1 MHYKGRLDYL
11 VVVGLDRFSESY
23 VQRILCNY
31 LAMASQEEVHVKMA
45 YKLSLGWSLLSRNQ
59 ADNEECESLFISR
72 SLASIDA
79 GKTAGVR
86 R

>member
-31 LAMASQEEVHVKMA
+31 LAMACQEEVHVKMA

-59 ADNEECESLFISR
+59 TDNEERESLLMLKS
-72 SLASIDA
+72 SASTYA
-79 GKTAGVR
+79 QG
-86 R
+86 